1 MKRADLSKFILE
13 RLSAAANRD
22 DLIRDV
28 CFREGIPWPEAEAMV
43 DEVAAENEKTI
54 LRRQSPIALT
64 TSAMFSLA
72 GALLTGVAVV
82 ALFGPALAA
91 GNFTLMDV
99 YFIIMNGHGMA
110 LMLVAGLALSIGGM
124 ISFFDTIFQ
133 LNGK

>member
-1 MKRADLSKFILE
+1 MKRAELSKFILD

-28 CFREGIPWPEAEAMV
+28 CFRQGIPWPEAEAMV
-43 DEVAAENEKTI
+43 EEVEAENEKTI

-64 TSAMFSLA
+64 TSVMITLA
-72 GALLTGVAVV
+72 GALLTGVTVV
-82 ALFGPALAA
+82 ALFGPAFEQ

-99 YFIIMNGHGMA
+99 YFILMNGHQMVW
-110 LMLVAGLALSIGGM
+110 MLVVGLALSIWGM